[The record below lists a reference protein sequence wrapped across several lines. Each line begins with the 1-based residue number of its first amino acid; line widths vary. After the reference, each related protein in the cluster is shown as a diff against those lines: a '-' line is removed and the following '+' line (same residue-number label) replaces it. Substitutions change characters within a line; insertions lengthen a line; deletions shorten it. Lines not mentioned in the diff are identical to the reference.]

1 MRRAVLAGLLIV
13 AGASIAVA
21 QQEAFPPGEVVQQ
34 VACLAAP
41 EFTYSLYLPGNYD
54 TAKTWPILFIMDPRG
69 RAPMALELFREGAER
84 LGFILVSSY
93 DTRSDMPRDRN
104 IESLKALLPDTE
116 KRLSIDTSR
125 IYLTG
130 FSGTARTAWVLAKA
144 LRGHVVGIIGIG
156 GGLPAAF
163 DPAQIP
169 VVFFGGAGSTDFN
182 YEEMRELD
190 RSLDR
195 TPIPHRF
202 VVWEGPHSWPPAEV
216 AGQSLE
222 WMQLQAMKSGLQPK
236 NHSWSAQ
243 LLSAR
248 LEEAQSLEEAGRS
261 FDALLV
267 YRAMEEDFAG
277 LQDVA
282 GAAARVRELGRS
294 REVKRVR
301 ARQDRF
307 TEEYTAYRDRFW
319 SFVETLQGKKE
330 VRMEKPPAFLRLEAL
345 LARAQ
350 QQEDRP
356 DADAAQRILSMVFV
370 QASFYQPTEFLDNG
384 KPGAALAMLRIA
396 AAIRPLHPR
405 VCLQQSRTYAQLSRN
420 KEALKSLRCALESGT
435 VAPELVEGDAYL
447 APLRSD
453 PAYRKILEATGAPE
467 GG

>member
-1 MRRAVLAGLLIV
+1 MVP
-13 AGASIAVA
+13 GAALAVA
-21 QQEAFPPGEVVQQ
+21 QQGAFPPGEVVQQ
-34 VACLAAP
+34 VACLATP

-69 RAPMALELFREGAER
+69 RAPMALELFRDGAER
-84 LGFILVSSY
+84 LGFILASSY
-93 DTRSDMPRDRN
+93 DTRSDVPRDRN
-104 IESLKALLPDTE
+104 IESFKAMLPDTE

-125 IYLTG
+125 IYLSG
-130 FSGTARTAWVLAKA
+130 FSGTARTAWVLASA

-163 DPAQIP
+163 DPAQVP
-169 VVFFGGAGSTDFN
+169 VVFFGGAGNTDFN

-202 VVWEGPHSWPPAEV
+202 VVWEGPHSWPPAKV
-216 AGQSLE
+216 AAQSLE

-236 NHSWSAQ
+236 NEPWSAQ

-248 LEEAQSLEEAGRS
+248 LEEAQSLEEEGRS
-261 FDALLV
+261 FEALLI
-267 YRAMEEDFAG
+267 YRAVEEDFAG

-282 GAAARVRELGRS
+282 GAAARARELGRS
-294 REVKRVR
+294 REVKRAR
-301 ARQDRF
+301 ARQNRF

-319 SFVETLQGKKE
+319 SFVETLRARKE

-345 LARAQ
+345 LSRARQ
-350 QQEDRP
+350 KEDRP
-356 DADAAQRILSMVFV
+356 DADAAQRIQSMVFV
-370 QASFYQPTEFLDNG
+370 QSSFYLPTEFL
-384 KPGAALAMLRIA
+384 KSEEPGAALAMLRIA
-396 AAIRPLHPR
+396 AAIHPR
-405 VCLQQSRTYAQLSRN
+405 HPQVCLQESRTYAQLSRN
-420 KEALKSLRCALESGT
+420 KEALESLRCALESGR
-435 VAPELVEGDAYL
+435 VPPDWVEGDVYL

-453 PAYRKILEATGAPE
+453 PAYRKILEETGAPV